1 MAEGK
6 KVRVQIKT
14 MHNVYVGDFLI
25 PPMRNRI
32 VDVVNEEQRLFINLT
47 DVVINNEE
55 RAPFVSLN
63 KNLIAAITQVNTTPA
78 APDTLSPAP
87 SR

>member
-1 MAEGK
+1 MTEGK
-6 KVRVQIKT
+6 KVRLQIKT
-14 MHNVYVGDFLI
+14 MNNLYEGDMLI

-47 DVVINNEE
+47 DVVINNQEHAE
-55 RAPFVSLN
+55 FVSLN
-63 KNLIAAITQVNTTPA
+63 KNLITAIIQLDSGA
-78 APDTLSPAP
+78 SKKSSPRS